1 MSGEGASRR
10 ELLAGAGLL
19 VLGVGLRMAFVLR
32 VPTIAFSDFRALI
45 DFGLEM
51 RRQGWAP
58 GTWHWIQ
65 FNPGL
70 AMALSLVFRVFP
82 DPETSARHATAVWTG
97 LMPLL
102 PFLLWRPFLSLWWRL
117 VAGLLL
123 ALWPGQIFFS
133 GVVAQENWALLPA
146 VALGALAVRILRTPE
161 SAARPLAAG
170 VLLAAC
176 TAFRQELLV
185 ALLPAAIAAAGLL
198 RKDGARLRRAAGLA
212 AAAAVPLLALAGQRY
227 QASGRFAITTEHG
240 GLALL
245 GSVVPGAAEAGWVD
259 PRAYIAAVEPDLLEN
274 RTVARKAASRLAA
287 AEWRRR
293 PAFHLLRSASVSGR
307 LAVESDAD
315 SLFWSV
321 GSPQALP
328 PGRMDGA
335 GAGGPLYARW
345 FPRLRWELALIQG
358 LFLTSVWRALRRRDA
373 AVLVLAACVVLKF
386 ALQSVASPLGRL
398 MIPATALELLAI
410 GLGLAEL
417 PTGRARR
424 RFGLAAVVGAVAAL
438 LLFAEPRLTA
448 LAIAKDE
455 PPRPVSRFPLE
466 ISGGADGG
474 LARCVVE
481 EGEVTSIEWRRVWVR
496 PRAADQPAHIRC
508 TAKDVGAA
516 GTLIVRVEGLAGT
529 ARDTDLGA
537 GLITLSEAGGVSLW
551 QTTPTR
557 SAKPPT
563 PQR

>member
-70 AMALSLVFRVFP
+70 AMALSLVFRFFP
-82 DPETSARHATAVWTG
+82 DPETAARHATAVWTG
-97 LMPLL
+97 LMPIL
-102 PFLLWRPFLSLWWRL
+102 PFLLWRPFLSLRWRFL
-117 VAGLLL
+117 AGLLL

-133 GVVAQENWALLPA
+133 GVVAQENWALLPT
-146 VALGALAVRILRTPE
+146 VALGALAVSVVRTPGT
-161 SAARPLAAG
+161 AARPLAAG

-212 AAAAVPLLALAGQRY
+212 AAAAVPLLALACQRY

-245 GSVVPGAAEAGWVD
+245 GSVVPGAADAGWVD
-259 PRAYIAAVEPDLLEN
+259 PRAYIAAVEPELLEN
-274 RTVARKAASRLAA
+274 RTVARKAATRLAA

-321 GSPQALP
+321 GSAQALP
-328 PGRMDGA
+328 AGRMD

-358 LFLTSVWRALRRRDA
+358 LFLASVWRALRRRDA

-417 PTGRARR
+417 PTGRARL
-424 RFGLAAVVGAVAAL
+424 RFGLAAVAIAAL
-438 LLFAEPRLTA
+438 FLFAEPRLTA
-448 LAIAKDE
+448 LAVAKDE
-455 PPRPVSRFPLE
+455 PPLPVSRFPLE

-481 EGEVTSIEWRRVWVR
+481 EGEVTSIEWRRAWLR
-496 PRAADQPAHIRC
+496 PRAADQPARLRC
-508 TAKDVGAA
+508 SAKDGAA
-516 GTLIVRVEGLAGT
+516 GTLIVRVEGPAGT
-529 ARDTDLGA
+529 ARETDLGE

-551 QTTPTR
+551 QTTPARLTTR
-557 SAKPPT
+557 PT

>member
-1 MSGEGASRR
+1 MSGEGPSRR

-19 VLGVGLRMAFVLR
+19 VLGMGLRMAFVLR
-32 VPTIAFSDFRALI
+32 VPTVAFSDFRALI

-70 AMALSLVFRVFP
+70 AMALSLVFRFFP
-82 DPETSARHATAVWTG
+82 DPETAARHATAVWTG
-97 LMPLL
+97 FMPLL
-102 PFLLWRPFLSLWWRL
+102 PFLLWRPFLSLRWRFL
-117 VAGLLL
+117 AGLLL

-133 GVVAQENWALLPA
+133 GVVAQENWALVPT
-146 VALGALAVRILRTPE
+146 VALAALAVRVLRAPE
-161 SAARPLAAG
+161 SAARPVAAG

-176 TAFRQELLV
+176 AAFRQELLV

-198 RKDGARLRRAAGLA
+198 RRDGARLRRAAGLA
-212 AAAAVPLLALAGQRY
+212 AAAAVPLLALAFQRY

-245 GSVVPGAAEAGWVD
+245 GSVVPGAADAGWVD
-259 PRAYIAAVEPDLLEN
+259 PRAYMAAVEPELLEN
-274 RTVARKAASRLAA
+274 RTVARKAAARLAA

-315 SLFWSV
+315 SLFWSI

-328 PGRMDGA
+328 AGRVDGA
-335 GAGGPLYARW
+335 GGALYARW

-358 LFLTSVWRALRRRDA
+358 LFLASVWQALRRRDA

-410 GLGLAEL
+410 GLGLSEL
-417 PTGRARR
+417 SKQTHGARM
-424 RFGLAAVVGAVAAL
+424 RFGLAAAAIAAL
-438 LLFAEPRLTA
+438 LLFVEPRLTA
-448 LAIAKDE
+448 LAIARDE
-455 PPRPVSRFPLE
+455 PPRPVSRFPVE
-466 ISGGADGG
+466 ISGSADGG
-474 LARCVVE
+474 IARCVVE
-481 EGEVTSIEWRRVWVR
+481 EGEVTSIEWRRAWVR
-496 PRAADQPAHIRC
+496 PRSADQPARIRC
-508 TAKDVGAA
+508 AAKDVGAA
-516 GTLIVRVEGLAGT
+516 GALIVRIEEPAGT
-529 ARDTDLGA
+529 VREAVLGEEP
-537 GLITLSEAGGVSLW
+537 ITLSEAGGVSFW
-551 QTTPTR
+551 RTTPATR
-557 SAKPPT
+557 TTPSTPPH
-563 PQR
+563 

>member
-1 MSGEGASRR
+1 MSGEGPSRR

-32 VPTIAFSDFRALI
+32 VPTVAFSDFRALI

-70 AMALSLVFRVFP
+70 AMALSLVFRFFP
-82 DPETSARHATAVWTG
+82 DPEMAARHATAVWTG

-102 PFLLWRPFLSLWWRL
+102 PFLLWRPFLSLRWRFL
-117 VAGLLL
+117 AGLLL

-146 VALGALAVRILRTPE
+146 VALGALAVRVAAGRRKA
-161 SAARPLAAG
+161 AARPLAAG

-176 TAFRQELLV
+176 AAFRQELLV

-198 RKDGARLRRAAGLA
+198 RRDGARLRRAAGLA
-212 AAAAVPLLALAGQRY
+212 AAAAVPLLALACQRY

-245 GSVVPGAAEAGWVD
+245 GSVVPGAADAGWVD
-259 PRAYIAAVEPDLLEN
+259 PRAYMAAVEPELLEN

-315 SLFWSV
+315 SLFWSI
-321 GSPQALP
+321 GSR
-328 PGRMDGA
+328 PGA
-335 GAGGPLYARW
+335 AGGADGWRRRP
-345 FPRLRWELALIQG
+345 AL
-358 LFLTSVWRALRRRDA
+358 RALVPAPALGARAHPGALSRERMAGPPTPRRCRPRSRRVRRSEVRS
-373 AVLVLAACVVLKF
+373 AVRGLAA
-386 ALQSVASPLGRL
+386 R
-398 MIPATALELLAI
+398 
-410 GLGLAEL
+410 
-417 PTGRARR
+417 PTHDSRDGPRAPRDRTGARR
-424 RFGLAAVVGAVAAL
+424 APETDPGARLRFGLAAAAVAAL
-438 LLFAEPRLTA
+438 LLLAEPRLTA
-448 LAIAKDE
+448 LAIARDE

-466 ISGGADGG
+466 ISGSADGG

-481 EGEVTSIEWRRVWVR
+481 EGEVTSIEWRRAWVR
-496 PRAADQPAHIRC
+496 PRAADQPARIRC
-508 TAKDVGAA
+508 SAKDVGAA
-516 GTLIVRVEGLAGT
+516 GTLIVRVEGPAGT
-529 ARDTDLGA
+529 VREAVLGEEP
-537 GLITLSEAGGVSLW
+537 ITLSEAGGVSLW
-551 QTTPTR
+551 QTTPTTR
-557 SAKPPT
+557 TTPPT
-563 PQR
+563 PPH